1 MIPSTNRGFNVEW
14 SIAVKLKDE
23 PGKVNVALA
32 AADIACKARL
42 SMPVFA
48 EVVMREQ
55 VGHLRDYFVE
65 RVRY

>member
-1 MIPSTNRGFNVEW
+1 M
-14 SIAVKLKDE
+14 AVKLKDE